1 MYEKSSFSSD
11 ELLKN
16 ICVSLSLSNW
26 MNYTF
31 ILGWT
36 KYNSD
41 NWMKGK
47 LILDNEG
54 LKRLIAVIYKE
65 IFSLNPRSIL
75 SIFIKG
81 LFGQMEFFLQA
92 VLHVLKQTLG
102 LYSPIILLAVIYF
115 FYYRKK

>member
-16 ICVSLSLSNW
+16 ICVSLSLSHW

-36 KYNSD
+36 KYNSG

-47 LILDNEG
+47 TILENEG
-54 LKRLIAVIYKE
+54 VMRLLAVIYKE
-65 IFSLNPRSIL
+65 IFSLNPL
-75 SIFIKG
+75 TIFIKG

-92 VLHVLKQTLG
+92 VRHVVIQALG

-115 FYYRKK
+115 FYFYKKK